1 MLKEHAYGKGV
12 GGFDQTFGF
21 RMRQFVP
28 TLIHMAQLAPGQR
41 VLDIATGT
49 GNAAAAALDIIG
61 PAGHVTAADDT
72 PLMLAEARKRLESR
86 SNVSFAV
93 EHAAALTFPNARFDA
108 V

>member
-1 MLKEHAYGKGV
+1 MFKEHAYGKGV
-12 GGFDQTFGF
+12 SGFDQTFGF

-72 PLMLAEARKRLESR
+72 PLMLASRLP
-86 SNVSFAV
+86 SNMRPHSHFQMPAWMPFY
-93 EHAAALTFPNARFDA
+93 AAWL
-108 V
+108 